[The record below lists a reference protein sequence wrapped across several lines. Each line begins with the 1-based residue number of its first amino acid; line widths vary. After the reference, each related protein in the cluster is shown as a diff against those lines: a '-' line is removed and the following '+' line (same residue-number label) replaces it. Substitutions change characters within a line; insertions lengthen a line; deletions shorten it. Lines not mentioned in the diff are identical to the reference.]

1 MDNNYKILNTI
12 NSPDDLKKLNIESI
26 NLLADEI
33 ALYIHNTI
41 SRNRRTLFISFR
53 SCRFNLGFTLCI

>member
-12 NSPDDLKKLNIESI
+12 NSPDDLKKLSIESI

-41 SRNRRTLFISFR
+41 SEIGGHYS
-53 SCRFNLGFTLCI
+53 SPLGVIDLTYDGLYLM